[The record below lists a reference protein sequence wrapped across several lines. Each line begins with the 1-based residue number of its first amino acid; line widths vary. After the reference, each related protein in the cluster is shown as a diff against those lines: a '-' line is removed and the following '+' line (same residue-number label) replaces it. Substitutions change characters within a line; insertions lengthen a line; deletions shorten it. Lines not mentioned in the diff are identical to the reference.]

1 MGAGSMSEADDRKRA
16 MELAFRALNTRD
28 RTQQELRGFL
38 ERRRVG
44 APMIEEVVG
53 DLTAQGFVDDVA
65 YARRFA
71 DDRRLLDQWGSERI
85 AQDLA
90 RRGVQRELIEGVLT
104 EVGPNDELQVAVE
117 LLDRRY
123 RVPFQGDRDRD
134 KAWRML
140 VRRGY
145 AAEIAYEAVRR
156 HERGL
161 ADAA

>member
-1 MGAGSMSEADDRKRA
+1 MSEADDRRRA
-16 MELAFRALNTRD
+16 MELAFRALNTRE
-28 RTQQELRGFL
+28 RTEQELRGFL
-38 ERRRVG
+38 ERRRVE
-44 APMIEEVVG
+44 APVIEQVVG
-53 DLTAQGFVDDVA
+53 DLAAQGFVDDAA

-90 RRGVQRELIEGVLT
+90 RRGVERELIEGALS
-104 EVGPNDELQVAVE
+104 EVGQNDELHAAVE

-123 RVPFQGDRDRD
+123 QVPFQGDRDRD

-145 AAEIAYEAVRR
+145 PAEIAYEAVRR

-161 ADAA
+161 DQAA

>member
-1 MGAGSMSEADDRKRA
+1 MEGKQRA
-16 MELAFRALNTRD
+16 LELAFRALSARE
-28 RTQQELRGFL
+28 RTEHELRGFL
-38 ERRRVG
+38 ERRRLE
-44 APMIEEVVG
+44 APVIEDAIAEMVS
-53 DLTAQGFVDDVA
+53 LGFVDDA
-65 YARRFA
+65 GYAERFTA
-71 DDRRLLDQWGSERI
+71 DRRLLDQWGSERI

-90 RRGVQRELIEGVLT
+90 RRGVDRDLIEGALT
-104 EVGPNDELQVAVE
+104 GVERADELQVAVD

-123 RVPFQGDRDRD
+123 QSPFDGDRDRD

-156 HERGL
+156 HEQGL